1 MKAILPS
8 LREKKRYIV
17 FEVIS
22 KGQVS
27 FQEASSAIVE
37 SLSRFLG
44 GKELAKASP
53 VILPDRWSKSR
64 QRGIIRINHNYMDA
78 AKACFCMIGR
88 VTDEAIVR
96 SVTTSGTLKKAS
108 AIMRR

>member
-22 KGQVS
+22 KGQAG
-27 FQEASSAIVE
+27 FQETSQAIME

-44 GKELAKASP
+44 EKELAKASP
-53 VILPDRWSKSR
+53 AILPDKWNKSM

-78 AKACFCMIGR
+78 AKACFCMISR
-88 VTDEAIVR
+88 VNNEGIVR